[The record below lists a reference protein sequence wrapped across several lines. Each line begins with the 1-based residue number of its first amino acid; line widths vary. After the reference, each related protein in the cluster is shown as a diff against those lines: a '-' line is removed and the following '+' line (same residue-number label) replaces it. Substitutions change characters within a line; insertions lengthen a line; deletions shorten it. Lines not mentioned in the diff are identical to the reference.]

1 MAGGREGAGI
11 GRHRFSLDKALSTD
25 IVLLHPKTLR
35 RRCMPINK
43 IVASFDE
50 AVADIPDGATI
61 MIGGFG
67 TVISTPTCLLE
78 ALARKGVK
86 NLTTVS
92 NTTGFGS
99 DLWRASGA
107 FKFTEDMDIL
117 VRNGQI
123 KKGIVAAP
131 VTAVVQN
138 NFEKLLR
145 AGKVEVE
152 MVPQGTLAE
161 RIRAAKA
168 GLGGVYVPTGVGT
181 IVEKGK
187 EKKVIDG
194 KTYLLELP
202 IKADFAL
209 IKASKGDRWGNLI
222 YRRTSRTFN
231 ATMAGA
237 AKVTIAE
244 VDEIAELGSFDPDI
258 IITPGIYVDR
268 VVARPK
274 DVKVDD
280 RPSSQEAVEAH
291 ERTKARGS
299 A

>member
-1 MAGGREGAGI
+1 
-11 GRHRFSLDKALSTD
+11 
-25 IVLLHPKTLR
+25 
-35 RRCMPINK
+35 MPINK
-43 IVASFDE
+43 IVSSFDE

-67 TVISTPTCLLE
+67 TVASCPTCLLE
-78 ALARKGVK
+78 ALARKGIK

-99 DLWRASGA
+99 DVWKLLGY
-107 FKFTEDMDIL
+107 KFSEDMDIL

-123 KKGIVAAP
+123 KKSIVAAP
-131 VTAVVQN
+131 VSTIYQN
-138 NFEKLLR
+138 TFEKLLR

-161 RIRAAKA
+161 RIRATRA

-181 IVEKGK
+181 VVEQGK

-194 KTYLLELP
+194 RTYLLELP

-209 IKASKGDRWGNLI
+209 IKAHKADRWGNLV

-237 AKVTIAE
+237 ARVTVAE
-244 VDEIAELGSFDPDI
+244 VDEIVELGELDPEVI
-258 IITPGIYVDR
+258 VTPGIYVDR
-268 VVARPK
+268 VVVRPK
-274 DVKVDD
+274 EIKVDD
-280 RPSSQEAVEAH
+280 KPISQEALESNRRMK
-291 ERTKARGS
+291 ERGS
-299 A
+299 S

>member
-1 MAGGREGAGI
+1 
-11 GRHRFSLDKALSTD
+11 
-25 IVLLHPKTLR
+25 
-35 RRCMPINK
+35 MPINK
-43 IVASFDE
+43 VVSSFDE

-67 TVISTPTCLLE
+67 TVASCPTCLLE
-78 ALARKGVK
+78 ALARKGIK

-99 DLWRASGA
+99 DVWKLLGY
-107 FKFTEDMDIL
+107 KFSEDMDIL

-123 KKGIVAAP
+123 KKSIVAAP
-131 VTAVVQN
+131 VSTIYQN
-138 NFEKLLR
+138 TFEKLLR

-161 RIRAAKA
+161 RIRATRA
-168 GLGGVYVPTGVGT
+168 GLGGVYIPTGVGT
-181 IVEKGK
+181 VVEQGK
-187 EKKVIDG
+187 EKKVING
-194 KTYLLELP
+194 RTYLLELP

-209 IKASKGDRWGNLI
+209 IKAHKADRWGNLV

-237 AKVTIAE
+237 AGVTIAE
-244 VDEIAELGSFDPDI
+244 VDEIVELGGLDPEV

-268 VVARPK
+268 VVVRPK
-274 DVKVDD
+274 EIKVDD
-280 RPSSQEAVEAH
+280 KPISQEALESNRKMK
-291 ERTKARGS
+291 ERGS
-299 A
+299 S

>member
-1 MAGGREGAGI
+1 
-11 GRHRFSLDKALSTD
+11 
-25 IVLLHPKTLR
+25 
-35 RRCMPINK
+35 MPINK
-43 IVASFDE
+43 IVSSFDE

-67 TVISTPTCLLE
+67 TVASCPTCLLE
-78 ALARKGVK
+78 ALARKGIK

-99 DLWRASGA
+99 DVWKLLGY
-107 FKFTEDMDIL
+107 KFSEDMDIL

-123 KKGIVAAP
+123 KKSIVAAP
-131 VTAVVQN
+131 VSTIYQN
-138 NFEKLLR
+138 TFEKLLR
-145 AGKVEVE
+145 AGKVEVD

-161 RIRAAKA
+161 RIRATRA

-181 IVEKGK
+181 VVEQGK

-194 KTYLLELP
+194 RTYLLELP

-209 IKASKGDRWGNLI
+209 IKAHKADRWGNLV

-237 AKVTIAE
+237 ARVTVAE
-244 VDEIAELGSFDPDI
+244 VDEIVELGGLDPEVI
-258 IITPGIYVDR
+258 VTPGIYVDR
-268 VVARPK
+268 VVVRPK
-274 DVKVDD
+274 EIKVDD
-280 RPSSQEAVEAH
+280 KPISQEALESNRKMK
-291 ERTKARGS
+291 ERGS
-299 A
+299 S

>member
-1 MAGGREGAGI
+1 
-11 GRHRFSLDKALSTD
+11 
-25 IVLLHPKTLR
+25 
-35 RRCMPINK
+35 MPINK
-43 IVASFDE
+43 IVAGFDE

-67 TVISTPTCLLE
+67 TVASTPTCLLE

-86 NLTTVS
+86 NITTVS

-99 DLWRASGA
+99 DVWKLLGY
-107 FKFTEDMDIL
+107 KFSEDMDIL
-117 VRNGQI
+117 VRNGLI
-123 KKGIVAAP
+123 KKAIVAAP
-131 VTAVVQN
+131 VSTIYQN
-138 NFEKLLR
+138 TFEKLLR
-145 AGKVEVE
+145 AGKVEVD

-161 RIRAAKA
+161 RIRAARA

-187 EKKVIDG
+187 EKKVING

-202 IKADFAL
+202 IHADFAL
-209 IKASKGDRWGNLI
+209 IKAHKADRWGNLV

-244 VDEIAELGSFDPDI
+244 VDEIVDLGELDPET

-268 VVARPK
+268 VIVRPK
-274 DVKVDD
+274 DIKVDD
-280 RPSSQEAVEAH
+280 RPISQEALDSNKSTRE
-291 ERTKARGS
+291 RGS

>member
-1 MAGGREGAGI
+1 
-11 GRHRFSLDKALSTD
+11 
-25 IVLLHPKTLR
+25 
-35 RRCMPINK
+35 MPINK
-43 IVASFDE
+43 IVSSFDE

-67 TVISTPTCLLE
+67 TVASCPTCLLE
-78 ALARKGVK
+78 ALARKGIK

-99 DLWRASGA
+99 DVWKLLGY
-107 FKFTEDMDIL
+107 KFSEDMDIL

-123 KKGIVAAP
+123 KKSIVAAP
-131 VTAVVQN
+131 VSTIYQN
-138 NFEKLLR
+138 TFEKLLR

-161 RIRAAKA
+161 RIRATRA

-181 IVEKGK
+181 VVEQGK

-194 KTYLLELP
+194 RTYLLELP

-209 IKASKGDRWGNLI
+209 IKAHKADRWGNLV

-237 AKVTIAE
+237 AKVTVAE
-244 VDEIAELGSFDPDI
+244 VDEIVELGELDPEA
-258 IITPGIYVDR
+258 IITPSAYVDR
-268 VVARPK
+268 VIVRPK
-274 DVKVDD
+274 DIKVDD
-280 RPSSQEAVEAH
+280 KPISQEALDSNA
-291 ERTKARGS
+291 RMKARGS
-299 A
+299 S

>member
-1 MAGGREGAGI
+1 
-11 GRHRFSLDKALSTD
+11 
-25 IVLLHPKTLR
+25 
-35 RRCMPINK
+35 MPINK

-67 TVISTPTCLLE
+67 TVASTATCLLE

-86 NLTTVS
+86 DITTVS

-99 DLWRASGA
+99 DVWKLLGY
-107 FKFTEDMDIL
+107 KFAEDMDIL

-123 KKGIVAAP
+123 KKAIVAAP
-131 VTAVVQN
+131 VSTIYQN
-138 NFEKLLR
+138 TFEKLLR
-145 AGKVEVE
+145 AGKVDLE

-161 RIRAAKA
+161 RIRAARA

-181 IVEKGK
+181 LMEKGK
-187 EKKVIDG
+187 EKKVING

-202 IKADFAL
+202 IHADFAL
-209 IKASKGDRWGNLI
+209 IKAHKGDRWGNLV

-244 VDEIAELGSFDPDI
+244 VDEIVELGELDPEA
-258 IITPGIYVDR
+258 IITPGAYVDR
-268 VVARPK
+268 VIARPK
-274 DVKVDD
+274 DIKVDD
-280 RPSSQEAVEAH
+280 KPISQEAIESH
-291 ERTKARGS
+291 KKYQERKS